1 MHTENSLSHS
11 KNILIDL
18 TDQNSNDADLNYLL
32 THFCGNTVSCFED
45 IPWLNDTHRIYVVG
59 DLAKLDGYFNEQVAL
74 LVIKEFSFN
83 IEPISNAT
91 LTTISHG
98 QVPLNIHGAGVYYRK
113 LFSDECD
120 YFSKIKAEHDFQQL
134 TESNKPSTALRKGIY
149 ISKVTQ
155 TNAKDEQLHFHLLRC
170 SSNLTGA
177 TDNLRETDHHVV
189 NLVNEAAKYDFTQP
203 TDLNHVLAQIYENKA
218 KDENNPKD
226 VKAKIKAHSD
236 KTKDM
241 PKAGLIAFCTFYE
254 NSKFAELTPSKTDT
268 FDWCYKKSSA
278 LTRLIFKLKPS
289 VTDESLV
296 KEFTVT
302 LYPNS
307 VFIIPLSTNRLYTHE
322 IRPSVLNIDKIPIRM
337 GYVIRCSNLEA
348 VYTNDKTFIKENDEL
363 IEMKNIND
371 ENMLDLRDAYYKEN
385 KYQSH
390 VDYGTVHFSMNSGDY
405 KKPIL

>member
-11 KNILIDL
+11 KNILINLADK
-18 TDQNSNDADLNYLL
+18 NSKDADLNYLL
-32 THFCGNTVSCFED
+32 THFCGNTVSSFDD
-45 IPWLNDTHRIYVVG
+45 IPSLNDKNRVYIVG
-59 DLAKLDGYFNEQVAL
+59 DLTKFTDCINESVEL
-74 LVIKEFSFN
+74 LIIEEFSFN
-83 IEPISNAT
+83 IEHINNT
-91 LTTISHG
+91 KFKLISHG
-98 QVPLNIHGAGVYYRK
+98 QVPLNIHNAGVYYRK
-113 LFSDECD
+113 LFDDKRD
-120 YFSKIKAEHDFQQL
+120 YFSKITAEHEFQQL
-134 TESNKPSTALRKGIY
+134 TESNKPTTALRKGIY
-149 ISKVTQ
+149 ISKVTE
-155 TNAKDEQLHFHLLRC
+155 AKDEQLHFYLLRC

-177 TDNLRETDHHVV
+177 TDNLRETDHRVV
-189 NLVNEAAKYDFTQP
+189 NLVNEAAKFDFTLP
-203 TDLNHVLAQIYENKA
+203 TGLNHVLAQIYENKA

-254 NSKFAELTPSKTDT
+254 NSKFAELKPSKTDS

-278 LTRLIFKLKPS
+278 LTRLIFKLKPT

-348 VYTNDKTFIKENDEL
+348 VYKNNKTFIKENDEL

-371 ENMLDLRDAYYKEN
+371 ENMLDLRDAYYQEN